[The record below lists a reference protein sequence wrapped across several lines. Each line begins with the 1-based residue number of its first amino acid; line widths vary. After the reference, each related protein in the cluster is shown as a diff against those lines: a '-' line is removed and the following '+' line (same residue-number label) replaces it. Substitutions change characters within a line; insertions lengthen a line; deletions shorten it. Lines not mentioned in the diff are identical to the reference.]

1 MLTIIACHNLFY
13 LINISDGMTDVTCE
27 FDSLYICGYMTHN
40 EDSVNAVW
48 RQRFLYPDGCMSV
61 ILIYFEVQILLSTD
75 NLQI

>member
-40 EDSVNAVW
+40 QDSVDAVW
-48 RQRFLYPDGCMSV
+48 KQRILYPDGCMSV
-61 ILIYFEVQILLSTD
+61 VFIYFKVHILLHAG